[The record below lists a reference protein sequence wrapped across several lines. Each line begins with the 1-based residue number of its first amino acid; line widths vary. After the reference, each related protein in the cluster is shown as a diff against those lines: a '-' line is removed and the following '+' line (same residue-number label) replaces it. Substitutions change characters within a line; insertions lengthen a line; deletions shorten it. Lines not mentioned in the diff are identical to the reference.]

1 MIAGDLKRNCR
12 KPIQKSGVIGIKPY
26 AWITIALLLVSS
38 LILVFHFS
46 TTNEEFSR
54 YNVGWTGTSDF
65 FSTLDRHTTV
75 DIASPSDL
83 AGYKNATLLLI
94 APDHTFTTAE
104 GALYRDFVAR
114 GNTLLLADDFG
125 SGNTL
130 LRSFGSSILIRQ
142 GNLSSADRAYAD
154 VGMVVVHP
162 VGDTWFFPAG
172 SSLVVNQAATLTGG
186 EPLLK
191 TTIFSWVDEN
201 PDRNLSS
208 VKVFGTLT
216 VMAQEKIG
224 NGTLYVLS
232 DPSIFINGMND
243 HGAKYANRLF
253 LDEIAHTPAPILI
266 DTYGSRVMR
275 VDGLGEIIQLVR
287 SNTAYTFVFAAL
299 LMAGVVIAWYRR
311 VI

>member
-1 MIAGDLKRNCR
+1 MID
-12 KPIQKSGVIGIKPY
+12 IKPY
-26 AWITIALLLVSS
+26 VWVTIALLLVSS
-38 LILVFHFS
+38 LVLVFHLS

-94 APDHTFTTAE
+94 APDHTFTPEE

-130 LRSFGSSILIRQ
+130 LQSLGSSILIRK

-154 VGMVVVHP
+154 VNMVVVHP
-162 VGDTWFFPAG
+162 VGDTGFFPAG

-186 EPLLK
+186 APLLR
-191 TTIFSWVDEN
+191 TTIFSWVNEN

-208 VKVFGTLT
+208 VKALGTLT

-243 HGAKYANRLF
+243 PGAPYANRF
-253 LDEIAHTPAPILI
+253 FRDEIAHSPAPILI
-266 DTYGSRVMR
+266 DAYGSRAVR
-275 VDGLGEIIQLVR
+275 VDGLGEIIQSRTIHYCIHVR
-287 SNTAYTFVFAAL
+287 DCRSADGWCGHCMVQ
-299 LMAGVVIAWYRR
+299 AGHLRF
-311 VI
+311 